1 MITAQD
7 IREKC
12 FEKARIGGYAM
23 DEVDDFLDELA
34 NDAAA
39 SQKEIATLNAKMKYL
54 ADKIREYQGSEE
66 AMNMALVSAQK
77 LAKSIETDA
86 QAKADALIAA
96 AQKEADELVAAAKAE
111 ADRICGGIEA
121 SRKGEELR
129 YQKAQ
134 AAAAEYIQKVRMLL
148 DREQSFLTSLAE
160 ADLSG
165 AIVTPAPSAK
175 KAIAAPAEEVEAE
188 PVEESA
194 EEEVLPAVEEP
205 EAETEAAPEEE
216 ETSPL
221 YPEAAEEEQD
231 YFKAFENAVYQTPES
246 ADADAPEIKF

>member
-77 LAKSIETDA
+77 LAKNIEEDA
-86 QAKADALIAA
+86 RAKAEALVAS
-96 AQKEADELVAAAKAE
+96 AQKEADDILAAAKAE
-111 ADRICGGIEA
+111 SDRTIGAIEA
-121 SRKGEELR
+121 NRKAEELR
-129 YQKAQ
+129 YEKAR

-148 DREQSFLTSLAE
+148 DREQTFLTTLAE
-160 ADLSG
+160 ADLTG
-165 AIVTPAPSAK
+165 TVVTPAP
-175 KAIAAPAEEVEAE
+175 AEKPEKLPPPFNFISILTFGLNPTPTQKFSDGIKSTPMIKCFANVLTK
-188 PVEESA
+188 ESPSYSLS
-194 EEEVLPAVEEP
+194 VL
-205 EAETEAAPEEE
+205 
-216 ETSPL
+216 S
-221 YPEAAEEEQD
+221 
-231 YFKAFENAVYQTPES
+231 
-246 ADADAPEIKF
+246 I

>member
-77 LAKSIETDA
+77 LAKNIEEDA
-86 QAKADALIAA
+86 RAKAEALVAS
-96 AQKEADELVAAAKAE
+96 AQKEADDILAAAKAE
-111 ADRICGGIEA
+111 SDRTIGAIEA
-121 SRKGEELR
+121 NRKAEELR
-129 YQKAQ
+129 YEKAR

-148 DREQSFLTSLAE
+148 DREQTFLTTLAE
-160 ADLSG
+160 ADLTG
-165 AIVTPAPSAK
+165 AVVTPAPAEK
-175 KAIAAPAEEVEAE
+175 KAIAAPAEAAE
-188 PVEESA
+188 SETVEED
-194 EEEVLPAVEEP
+194 VFPAAEP
-205 EAETEAAPEEE
+205 EAEPETEEE
-216 ETSPL
+216 ESPL
-221 YPEAAEEEQD
+221 YPDAEDEQD
-231 YFKAFENAVYQTPES
+231 YVKAFENAVYQKPEDS
-246 ADADAPEIKF
+246 DTDAPEIKF

>member
-77 LAKSIETDA
+77 LAKNIEEDA
-86 QAKADALIAA
+86 RAKAEALVAA
-96 AQKEADELVAAAKAE
+96 SAQKEADDILAAAKAE
-111 ADRICGGIEA
+111 SDRTIGAIEA
-121 SRKGEELR
+121 NRKAEELR
-129 YQKAQ
+129 YEGARRRRGIHPEGPH
-134 AAAAEYIQKVRMLL
+134 AARPRADLPLPRSP
-148 DREQSFLTSLAE
+148 RLTS
-160 ADLSG
+160 
-165 AIVTPAPSAK
+165 PAPS
-175 KAIAAPAEEVEAE
+175 
-188 PVEESA
+188 
-194 EEEVLPAVEEP
+194 
-205 EAETEAAPEEE
+205 
-216 ETSPL
+216 
-221 YPEAAEEEQD
+221 
-231 YFKAFENAVYQTPES
+231 
-246 ADADAPEIKF
+246 

>member
-77 LAKSIETDA
+77 LAKNIEEDA
-86 QAKADALIAA
+86 RAKAEALVAS
-96 AQKEADELVAAAKAE
+96 AQKEADEIVAAAKAE
-111 ADRICGGIEA
+111 SDRTIGEIE
-121 SRKGEELR
+121 SKRKAEELR
-129 YQKAQ
+129 YQKAH

-148 DREQSFLTSLAE
+148 DREQTFLTTLAD
-160 ADLSG
+160 ADLTG
-165 AIVTPAPSAK
+165 AVVTPAPTAK
-175 KAIAAPAEEVEAE
+175 KAIAAPVEEAE
-188 PVEESA
+188 PEVETA
-194 EEEVLPAVEEP
+194 EEEVLPAEEP
-205 EAETEAAPEEE
+205 EAAPEAEE
-216 ETSPL
+216 ESPL
-221 YPEAAEEEQD
+221 YPDAAEDEQD
-231 YFKAFENAVYQTPES
+231 YVKAFENAVYQTPEAS
-246 ADADAPEIKF
+246 DEDAPEIKF

>member
-1 MITAQD
+1 MITVQD

-77 LAKSIETDA
+77 LAKNIEEDA
-86 QAKADALIAA
+86 RAKAEALVAS
-96 AQKEADELVAAAKAE
+96 AQKEADDILAAAKAE
-111 ADRICGGIEA
+111 SDRTIGTIEA
-121 SRKGEELR
+121 NRKAEELR
-129 YQKAQ
+129 YEKAR

-148 DREQSFLTSLAE
+148 DREQTFLTTLAE
-160 ADLSG
+160 ADLTG
-165 AIVTPAPSAK
+165 AVVTPAPAEK
-175 KAIAAPAEEVEAE
+175 KAIAAPAEAAESE
-188 PVEESA
+188 PV
-194 EEEVLPAVEEP
+194 EEEVLPAAEP
-205 EAETEAAPEEE
+205 EAKPEAEPETEEE
-216 ETSPL
+216 SPL
-221 YPEAAEEEQD
+221 YPDAEDEQD
-231 YFKAFENAVYQTPES
+231 YVKAFENAVYQKPEDS
-246 ADADAPEIKF
+246 DTDAPEIKF

>member
-77 LAKSIETDA
+77 LAKNIEEDA
-86 QAKADALIAA
+86 RAKAEALVAS
-96 AQKEADELVAAAKAE
+96 AQKEADDILAAAKAE
-111 ADRICGGIEA
+111 SDRTIGAIEA
-121 SRKGEELR
+121 NRKAEELR
-129 YQKAQ
+129 YEKAR

-148 DREQSFLTSLAE
+148 DREQTTLAE
-160 ADLSG
+160 ADLTG
-165 AIVTPAPSAK
+165 AVVTPAPAEK
-175 KAIAAPAEEVEAE
+175 KAIAAPAEAAE
-188 PVEESA
+188 SETV
-194 EEEVLPAVEEP
+194 EEEVLPAAEP
-205 EAETEAAPEEE
+205 ETEEE
-216 ETSPL
+216 SPL
-221 YPEAAEEEQD
+221 YPDAEDEQD
-231 YFKAFENAVYQTPES
+231 YVNAFENAVYQKPEDS
-246 ADADAPEIKF
+246 DTDAPEIKF

>member
-77 LAKSIETDA
+77 LAKNIEEDA
-86 QAKADALIAA
+86 RAKADALIAS
-96 AQKEADELVAAAKAE
+96 AQKEADDILAAAKAE
-111 ADRICGGIEA
+111 SDRTIGAIEA
-121 SRKGEELR
+121 NRKAEELR

-134 AAAAEYIQKVRMLL
+134 AAAGEYIQKVRMLL
-148 DREQSFLTSLAE
+148 DREQAFLSTLE
-160 ADLSG
+160 NADLTG
-165 AIVTPAPSAK
+165 AVVTPAPAEK
-175 KAIAAPAEEVEAE
+175 KAIAAPAETEPEAE
-188 PVEESA
+188 PEEALPA
-194 EEEVLPAVEEP
+194 EEPVEEP
-205 EAETEAAPEEE
+205 EAEPE
-216 ETSPL
+216 
-221 YPEAAEEEQD
+221 AEEESPLFPESAAEKED
-231 YFKAFENAVYQTPES
+231 YVKAFENAVYNKPVE
-246 ADADAPEIKF
+246 ADADAPEIRF

>member
-77 LAKSIETDA
+77 FAKNIEEDA
-86 QAKADALIAA
+86 RAKAEALVAS
-96 AQKEADELVAAAKAE
+96 AQKEADDILAAAKAE
-111 ADRICGGIEA
+111 SDRTIGAIEA
-121 SRKGEELR
+121 NRKAEELR
-129 YQKAQ
+129 YEKAR

-148 DREQSFLTSLAE
+148 DREQTFLTTLAE
-160 ADLSG
+160 ADLTG
-165 AIVTPAPSAK
+165 AVVTPAPAEK
-175 KAIAAPAEEVEAE
+175 KAIAAPAEAAE
-188 PVEESA
+188 SETV
-194 EEEVLPAVEEP
+194 EEEVLPAAEP
-205 EAETEAAPEEE
+205 EAEPEAKPETEEE
-216 ETSPL
+216 SPL
-221 YPEAAEEEQD
+221 YPDAEDEQD
-231 YFKAFENAVYQTPES
+231 YVKAFENAVYQKPEDS
-246 ADADAPEIKF
+246 DTDAPEIKF

>member
-77 LAKSIETDA
+77 LAKNIEEDA
-86 QAKADALIAA
+86 RAKAEALVAS
-96 AQKEADELVAAAKAE
+96 AQKEADDILAAAKAE
-111 ADRICGGIEA
+111 SDRTIGAIEA
-121 SRKGEELR
+121 NRKAEELR
-129 YQKAQ
+129 YEKAR
-134 AAAAEYIQKVRMLL
+134 AAAAGRRAPQTRHRPRPRSIVEPRLGGEAALGVPFGGGLGRDRDAEGPDMPLGILRAVGAVAVELRFGFGDDVGARCARLL
-148 DREQSFLTSLAE
+148 AMRVDILAL
-160 ADLSG
+160 AQLDMHRLR
-165 AIVTPAPSAK
+165 IF
-175 KAIAAPAEEVEAE
+175 
-188 PVEESA
+188 SA
-194 EEEVLPAVEEP
+194 EVRGAAVIVGP
-205 EAETEAAPEEE
+205 
-216 ETSPL
+216 
-221 YPEAAEEEQD
+221 
-231 YFKAFENAVYQTPES
+231 FI
-246 ADADAPEIKF
+246 ADHDR

>member
-77 LAKSIETDA
+77 LAKNIEEDA
-86 QAKADALIAA
+86 RAKAEALVAS
-96 AQKEADELVAAAKAE
+96 AQKEADDILAAAKAE
-111 ADRICGGIEA
+111 SDRTIGAIEA
-121 SRKGEELR
+121 NRKAEELR
-129 YQKAQ
+129 YEKAR

-148 DREQSFLTSLAE
+148 DREQTFLTTLAE
-160 ADLSG
+160 ADLTG
-165 AIVTPAPSAK
+165 AVVTPAPAEK
-175 KAIAAPAEEVEAE
+175 KAIAAPAEAAESE
-188 PVEESA
+188 PV
-194 EEEVLPAVEEP
+194 EEEVLPAAEAEAEP
-205 EAETEAAPEEE
+205 EAEPETEEE
-216 ETSPL
+216 SPL
-221 YPEAAEEEQD
+221 YPDAEDEQD
-231 YFKAFENAVYQTPES
+231 YVKAFENAVYQKPEDS
-246 ADADAPEIKF
+246 DTDAPEIKF

>member
-77 LAKSIETDA
+77 LAKNIEEDA
-86 QAKADALIAA
+86 RAKAEALVAS
-96 AQKEADELVAAAKAE
+96 AQKEADDILAAAKAE
-111 ADRICGGIEA
+111 SDCTIGTIEA
-121 SRKGEELR
+121 NRKAEELR
-129 YQKAQ
+129 YEKAR

-148 DREQSFLTSLAE
+148 DREQTFLTTLAE
-160 ADLSG
+160 ADLTG
-165 AIVTPAPSAK
+165 AVVTPAPAEK
-175 KAIAAPAEEVEAE
+175 KAIAAPAEAS
-188 PVEESA
+188 ESETV
-194 EEEVLPAVEEP
+194 EEEVLPAAEP
-205 EAETEAAPEEE
+205 EAKPEAEPETEEE
-216 ETSPL
+216 SPL
-221 YPEAAEEEQD
+221 YPDAEDEQD
-231 YFKAFENAVYQTPES
+231 YVKAFENAVYQKPEDS
-246 ADADAPEIKF
+246 DTDAPEIKF

>member
-77 LAKSIETDA
+77 LAKNIEEDA
-86 QAKADALIAA
+86 RAKAEALVAS
-96 AQKEADELVAAAKAE
+96 AQKEADEIVAAAKAE
-111 ADRICGGIEA
+111 SDRTIGAIEA
-121 SRKGEELR
+121 NRKVEELR
-129 YQKAQ
+129 YEKARS
-134 AAAAEYIQKVRMLL
+134 AAAEYIQKVRMLL
-148 DREQSFLTSLAE
+148 DREQTFLTTLAD

-165 AIVTPAPSAK
+165 AVVTPAPAAK
-175 KAIAAPAEEVEAE
+175 KAIAAPAEEAE
-188 PVEESA
+188 PEVDTA
-194 EEEVLPAVEEP
+194 EEEVLPAEEP
-205 EAETEAAPEEE
+205 EVEPEVEEE
-216 ETSPL
+216 SPL
-221 YPEAAEEEQD
+221 YPDAAEDEQD
-231 YFKAFENAVYQTPES
+231 YVKAFENAVYQTPEAS
-246 ADADAPEIKF
+246 DEDAPEIKF

>member
-77 LAKSIETDA
+77 LAKNIEEDA
-86 QAKADALIAA
+86 RAKAEALVAS
-96 AQKEADELVAAAKAE
+96 AQKEADEIVAAAKAE
-111 ADRICGGIEA
+111 SDRTIGAIEA
-121 SRKGEELR
+121 NRKAEELR

-148 DREQSFLTSLAE
+148 DREQTFLSTLAD
-160 ADLSG
+160 ADLTG
-165 AIVTPAPSAK
+165 AVVTPAPAAK
-175 KAIAAPAEEVEAE
+175 KAIAAPVEEAE
-188 PVEESA
+188 PEVEPV
-194 EEEVLPAVEEP
+194 EEEVLPAKEP
-205 EAETEAAPEEE
+205 EAAPEAEE
-216 ETSPL
+216 ESPL
-221 YPEAAEEEQD
+221 YPDAAEDEQD
-231 YFKAFENAVYQTPES
+231 YVKTFENAVYQTPEVS
-246 ADADAPEIKF
+246 DEDAPEIKF

>member
-77 LAKSIETDA
+77 LAKNIEEDA
-86 QAKADALIAA
+86 RAKAEALVAS
-96 AQKEADELVAAAKAE
+96 AQKEADDILAAAKAE
-111 ADRICGGIEA
+111 SDCTIGTIEA
-121 SRKGEELR
+121 NRKAEELR
-129 YQKAQ
+129 YEKAR

-148 DREQSFLTSLAE
+148 DREQTFLTTLAE
-160 ADLSG
+160 ADLTG
-165 AIVTPAPSAK
+165 AVVTPAPAEK
-175 KAIAAPAEEVEAE
+175 KAIAAPAEAAE
-188 PVEESA
+188 SETV
-194 EEEVLPAVEEP
+194 EEEVLPAAEP
-205 EAETEAAPEEE
+205 EAKPEAEPETEEE
-216 ETSPL
+216 SPL
-221 YPEAAEEEQD
+221 YPDAEDEQD
-231 YFKAFENAVYQTPES
+231 YVKAFENAVYQKPEDS
-246 ADADAPEIKF
+246 DTDAPEIKF

>member
-77 LAKSIETDA
+77 LAKNIEEDA
-86 QAKADALIAA
+86 RAKAEALVAS
-96 AQKEADELVAAAKAE
+96 AQKEADEIVAAAKAE
-111 ADRICGGIEA
+111 SDRTIGEIE
-121 SRKGEELR
+121 SKRKAEELR
-129 YQKAQ
+129 YQKAH

-148 DREQSFLTSLAE
+148 DREQTFLTTLAD
-160 ADLSG
+160 ADLTG
-165 AIVTPAPSAK
+165 AVVTPAPAAK
-175 KAIAAPAEEVEAE
+175 KAIAAPVEETEPEVET
-188 PVEESA
+188 A
-194 EEEVLPAVEEP
+194 EEEVLPAEEP
-205 EAETEAAPEEE
+205 EAAPEAEE
-216 ETSPL
+216 ESPL
-221 YPEAAEEEQD
+221 YPDAAEDEQD
-231 YFKAFENAVYQTPES
+231 YVKAFENAVYQTPEAS
-246 ADADAPEIKF
+246 DEDAPEIKF

>member
-77 LAKSIETDA
+77 LAKNIEEDA
-86 QAKADALIAA
+86 RAKAEALVAS
-96 AQKEADELVAAAKAE
+96 AQKEADDILAAAKAE
-111 ADRICGGIEA
+111 SDRTIGAIEA
-121 SRKGEELR
+121 NRKAEELR
-129 YQKAQ
+129 YEKAR

-148 DREQSFLTSLAE
+148 DREQTFLTTLAE
-160 ADLSG
+160 ADLTG
-165 AIVTPAPSAK
+165 AVVTPAPAEK
-175 KAIAAPAEEVEAE
+175 KAIAAPAEAAE
-188 PVEESA
+188 SETV
-194 EEEVLPAVEEP
+194 EEEVLPAAPAEAEP
-205 EAETEAAPEEE
+205 EAEPETEEE
-216 ETSPL
+216 SPL
-221 YPEAAEEEQD
+221 YPDAEDEQD
-231 YFKAFENAVYQTPES
+231 YVKAFENAVYQKPEDS
-246 ADADAPEIKF
+246 DTDAPEIKF

>member
-54 ADKIREYQGSEE
+54 ADRIREYQGSEE

-77 LAKSIETDA
+77 LAKNIEEDA
-86 QAKADALIAA
+86 RAKAEALVAS
-96 AQKEADELVAAAKAE
+96 AQKEADDILAAAKAE
-111 ADRICGGIEA
+111 SDRTIGAIEA
-121 SRKGEELR
+121 NRKAEELR
-129 YQKAQ
+129 YEKAR

-148 DREQSFLTSLAE
+148 DREQTFLTTLAE
-160 ADLSG
+160 ADLTG
-165 AIVTPAPSAK
+165 AVVTPAPAEK
-175 KAIAAPAEEVEAE
+175 KAIAAPAEAAE
-188 PVEESA
+188 SETV
-194 EEEVLPAVEEP
+194 EEEVLPAAPAEAEP
-205 EAETEAAPEEE
+205 EAEPETEEE
-216 ETSPL
+216 SPL
-221 YPEAAEEEQD
+221 YPDAEDEQD
-231 YFKAFENAVYQTPES
+231 YVKAFENAVYQKPEDS
-246 ADADAPEIKF
+246 DTDAPEIKF

>member
-77 LAKSIETDA
+77 LAKNIEEDA
-86 QAKADALIAA
+86 RAKAEALVAS
-96 AQKEADELVAAAKAE
+96 AQKEADDILAAAKAE
-111 ADRICGGIEA
+111 SDRTIGTIEA
-121 SRKGEELR
+121 NRKAEELR
-129 YQKAQ
+129 YEKAR

-148 DREQSFLTSLAE
+148 DREQTFLTTLAE
-160 ADLSG
+160 ADLTG
-165 AIVTPAPSAK
+165 AVVTPAPAEK
-175 KAIAAPAEEVEAE
+175 KAIAAPAEAAE
-188 PVEESA
+188 SETV
-194 EEEVLPAVEEP
+194 EEEVLPAAEP
-205 EAETEAAPEEE
+205 EAEPEAEPKTEEE
-216 ETSPL
+216 SPL
-221 YPEAAEEEQD
+221 YPDAEDEQD
-231 YFKAFENAVYQTPES
+231 YVKAFENAVYQKPEDS
-246 ADADAPEIKF
+246 DTDAPEIKF

>member
-77 LAKSIETDA
+77 LAKNIEEDA
-86 QAKADALIAA
+86 RAKAEALVAS
-96 AQKEADELVAAAKAE
+96 AQKEADDILAAAKAE
-111 ADRICGGIEA
+111 SDRTIGAIEA
-121 SRKGEELR
+121 NRKAEELR
-129 YQKAQ
+129 YEKAR

-148 DREQSFLTSLAE
+148 DREQTFLTTLAE
-160 ADLSG
+160 ADLTG
-165 AIVTPAPSAK
+165 AVVTPAPAEK
-175 KAIAAPAEEVEAE
+175 KAIAAPAEAAE
-188 PVEESA
+188 SETV
-194 EEEVLPAVEEP
+194 EEEVLPAAEPEPEP
-205 EAETEAAPEEE
+205 EAEPETEEE
-216 ETSPL
+216 SPL
-221 YPEAAEEEQD
+221 YPDAEDEQD
-231 YFKAFENAVYQTPES
+231 YVKAFENAVYQKPEDS
-246 ADADAPEIKF
+246 DTDAPEIKF

>member
-77 LAKSIETDA
+77 LAKNIEEDA
-86 QAKADALIAA
+86 RAKAEALVAS
-96 AQKEADELVAAAKAE
+96 AQKEADEILAAAKAE
-111 ADRICGGIEA
+111 SDRTIGAIEA
-121 SRKGEELR
+121 NRKAEELR
-129 YQKAQ
+129 YEKARS
-134 AAAAEYIQKVRMLL
+134 AAAEYIQKVRMLL
-148 DREQSFLTSLAE
+148 DREQTFLTTLSE
-160 ADLSG
+160 ADLTG
-165 AIVTPAPSAK
+165 AVVTPAPAEK
-175 KAIAAPAEEVEAE
+175 KAIAAPAEEAESE
-188 PVEESA
+188 PV
-194 EEEVLPAVEEP
+194 EEEVLPAAEEP
-205 EAETEAAPEEE
+205 EAEPETEEE
-216 ETSPL
+216 ESPL
-221 YPEAAEEEQD
+221 YPDAEDEQD
-231 YFKAFENAVYQTPES
+231 YVKAFENAVYQKPEDS
-246 ADADAPEIKF
+246 DEDAPVIKF

>member
-77 LAKSIETDA
+77 LAKNIEEDA
-86 QAKADALIAA
+86 RAKAEALVAS
-96 AQKEADELVAAAKAE
+96 AQKEADDILAAAKAE
-111 ADRICGGIEA
+111 SDRTIGAIEA
-121 SRKGEELR
+121 NRKAEELR
-129 YQKAQ
+129 YEKAR

-148 DREQSFLTSLAE
+148 DREQTFLTTLAE
-160 ADLSG
+160 ADLTG
-165 AIVTPAPSAK
+165 AVVTPAPAEK
-175 KAIAAPAEEVEAE
+175 KAIAAPAEAAE
-188 PVEESA
+188 SETV
-194 EEEVLPAVEEP
+194 EEEVLPAAEP
-205 EAETEAAPEEE
+205 EAEPEAKPETEEE
-216 ETSPL
+216 SPL
-221 YPEAAEEEQD
+221 YPDAEDEQD
-231 YFKAFENAVYQTPES
+231 YVKAFENAVYQKPEDS
-246 ADADAPEIKF
+246 DTDAPEIKF

>member
-77 LAKSIETDA
+77 LAKNIEEDA
-86 QAKADALIAA
+86 RAKAEALVAS
-96 AQKEADELVAAAKAE
+96 AQKEADEIVAAAKAE
-111 ADRICGGIEA
+111 SDRTVGEIE
-121 SRKGEELR
+121 SKRKAEELR
-129 YQKAQ
+129 YQKAR

-148 DREQSFLTSLAE
+148 DREQTFLATLAD
-160 ADLSG
+160 ADLTG
-165 AIVTPAPSAK
+165 AVVTPAPAAK
-175 KAIAAPAEEVEAE
+175 KAIAAEDVETA
-188 PVEESA
+188 PV
-194 EEEVLPAVEEP
+194 EEEVLPAAEEP
-205 EAETEAAPEEE
+205 EAEPEVEEE
-216 ETSPL
+216 ESPL
-221 YPEAAEEEQD
+221 YPDAAEDEQD
-231 YFKAFENAVYQTPES
+231 YVKAFENAVYQTPDT
-246 ADADAPEIKF
+246 ADEDAPKISF

>member
-77 LAKSIETDA
+77 LAKNIEEDA
-86 QAKADALIAA
+86 RAKAEALVAS
-96 AQKEADELVAAAKAE
+96 AQKEADEIVAAAKAE
-111 ADRICGGIEA
+111 SDRTIGAIEA
-121 SRKGEELR
+121 NRKAEELR
-129 YQKAQ
+129 YQNAQ

-148 DREQSFLTSLAE
+148 DREQTFLSTLAD
-160 ADLSG
+160 ADLTG
-165 AIVTPAPSAK
+165 AVVTPAPAAK
-175 KAIAAPAEEVEAE
+175 KAIAAPVEEAE
-188 PVEESA
+188 PEVEPV
-194 EEEVLPAVEEP
+194 EEEVLPAKEP
-205 EAETEAAPEEE
+205 EAAPEAEE
-216 ETSPL
+216 ESPL
-221 YPEAAEEEQD
+221 YPDAAEDEQD
-231 YFKAFENAVYQTPES
+231 YVKTFENAVYQTPEAS
-246 ADADAPEIKF
+246 DEDAPEIKF

>member
-77 LAKSIETDA
+77 LAKNIEEDA
-86 QAKADALIAA
+86 RAKAEALVAS
-96 AQKEADELVAAAKAE
+96 AQKEADEIVAAAKAE
-111 ADRICGGIEA
+111 SDRTIGAIEA
-121 SRKGEELR
+121 NRKAEELR

-148 DREQSFLTSLAE
+148 DREQTFLSTLAD
-160 ADLSG
+160 ADLTG
-165 AIVTPAPSAK
+165 AVVTPAPAAK
-175 KAIAAPAEEVEAE
+175 KAIAAPAEEAE
-188 PVEESA
+188 PEVEPV
-194 EEEVLPAVEEP
+194 EEEVLPAKEP
-205 EAETEAAPEEE
+205 EAAPEAEE
-216 ETSPL
+216 ESPL
-221 YPEAAEEEQD
+221 YPDAAEDEQD
-231 YFKAFENAVYQTPES
+231 YVKTFENAVYQTPEAS
-246 ADADAPEIKF
+246 DEDAPEIKF

>member
-77 LAKSIETDA
+77 LAKNVEEDA
-86 QAKADALIAA
+86 RAKAEALVAS
-96 AQKEADELVAAAKAE
+96 AQKEADEIVAAAKAE
-111 ADRICGGIEA
+111 SDRTIGAIEA
-121 SRKGEELR
+121 NRKAEELR

-148 DREQSFLTSLAE
+148 DREQTFLSTLAD

-165 AIVTPAPSAK
+165 AVVTPAPAAK
-175 KAIAAPAEEVEAE
+175 KAIAAPAEEAVEAE
-188 PVEESA
+188 PEVETA
-194 EEEVLPAVEEP
+194 EEEVLPAEEPETEP
-205 EAETEAAPEEE
+205 EAEEE
-216 ETSPL
+216 SPL
-221 YPEAAEEEQD
+221 YPDAAEDEQD
-231 YFKAFENAVYQTPES
+231 YVKAFENAVYQTPEAS
-246 ADADAPEIKF
+246 DEDAPEIKF

>member
-77 LAKSIETDA
+77 LAKNIEEDA
-86 QAKADALIAA
+86 RAKAEALVAS
-96 AQKEADELVAAAKAE
+96 AQKEADEIVAAAKAE
-111 ADRICGGIEA
+111 SDRTIGEIE
-121 SRKGEELR
+121 SKRKAEELR
-129 YQKAQ
+129 YQKAH

-148 DREQSFLTSLAE
+148 DREQNFLTTLAD
-160 ADLSG
+160 ADLTG
-165 AIVTPAPSAK
+165 AVVTPAPAAK
-175 KAIAAPAEEVEAE
+175 KAIAAPVEEAE
-188 PVEESA
+188 PEVETA
-194 EEEVLPAVEEP
+194 EEEVLPAEEP
-205 EAETEAAPEEE
+205 EAAPEAEE
-216 ETSPL
+216 ESPL
-221 YPEAAEEEQD
+221 YPDAAEDEQN
-231 YFKAFENAVYQTPES
+231 YVKAFENAVYQTPEAS
-246 ADADAPEIKF
+246 DEDAPEIKF

>member
-77 LAKSIETDA
+77 LAKNIEEDA
-86 QAKADALIAA
+86 RAKAEALVAS
-96 AQKEADELVAAAKAE
+96 AQKEADEIVAAAKAE
-111 ADRICGGIEA
+111 SDRTIGEIE
-121 SRKGEELR
+121 SKRKAEELR
-129 YQKAQ
+129 YQKAH

-148 DREQSFLTSLAE
+148 DREQTFLTTLADT
-160 ADLSG
+160 DLTG
-165 AIVTPAPSAK
+165 AVVTPAPAAK
-175 KAIAAPAEEVEAE
+175 KAIAAPVEEAE
-188 PVEESA
+188 PEVETA
-194 EEEVLPAVEEP
+194 EEEVLPAEEP
-205 EAETEAAPEEE
+205 EAAPEAEE
-216 ETSPL
+216 ESPL
-221 YPEAAEEEQD
+221 YPDAAEDEQN
-231 YFKAFENAVYQTPES
+231 YVKAFENAVYQTPEAS
-246 ADADAPEIKF
+246 DEDAPEIKF

>member
-77 LAKSIETDA
+77 LAKNIEEDA
-86 QAKADALIAA
+86 RAKAEALVAS
-96 AQKEADELVAAAKAE
+96 AQKEADDILAAAKAE
-111 ADRICGGIEA
+111 SDRTIGAIEA
-121 SRKGEELR
+121 NRKAEELR
-129 YQKAQ
+129 YEKAR

-148 DREQSFLTSLAE
+148 DREQTFLTTLAE
-160 ADLSG
+160 ADLTG
-165 AIVTPAPSAK
+165 AVVTPAPAET
-175 KAIAAPAEEVEAE
+175 KAIAAPAEAAESE
-188 PVEESA
+188 PV
-194 EEEVLPAVEEP
+194 EEEVLPAAEP
-205 EAETEAAPEEE
+205 EAEPEAKPETEEE
-216 ETSPL
+216 SPL
-221 YPEAAEEEQD
+221 YPDAEDEQD
-231 YFKAFENAVYQTPES
+231 YVKAFENAVYQKPEDS
-246 ADADAPEIKF
+246 DTDAPEIKF

>member
-77 LAKSIETDA
+77 LAKNIEEDA
-86 QAKADALIAA
+86 RAKADALVEA
-96 AQKEADELVAAAKAE
+96 AQKEADEILAAAKAE
-111 ADRICGGIEA
+111 ADRTVGGIEA
-121 SRKGEELR
+121 SRKAEELR

-148 DREQSFLTSLAE
+148 DREQTFLSTLAD
-160 ADLSG
+160 ADLTG
-165 AIVTPAPSAK
+165 AVVTPAPAE
-175 KAIAAPAEEVEAE
+175 PAEKEEAE
-188 PVEESA
+188 PVETA
-194 EEEVLPAVEEP
+194 EEEVLPAEEP
-205 EAETEAAPEEE
+205 EAEPETEEE
-216 ETSPL
+216 SPL
-221 YPEAAEEEQD
+221 YPDAAEAEQD
-231 YFKAFENAVYQTPES
+231 YVKAFEKAVYQKPEN

>member
-77 LAKSIETDA
+77 LAKNIEEDA
-86 QAKADALIAA
+86 RAKAEALVAS
-96 AQKEADELVAAAKAE
+96 AQKEADEIVAAAKAE
-111 ADRICGGIEA
+111 SDRTIGEIE
-121 SRKGEELR
+121 SKRKAEELR
-129 YQKAQ
+129 YQKAH

-148 DREQSFLTSLAE
+148 DREQTFLTTLSD
-160 ADLSG
+160 ADLTG
-165 AIVTPAPSAK
+165 AVVTPAPAAK
-175 KAIAAPAEEVEAE
+175 KAIAAPVEEAE
-188 PVEESA
+188 PEVETA
-194 EEEVLPAVEEP
+194 EEEVLPAEEP
-205 EAETEAAPEEE
+205 EAAPEAEE
-216 ETSPL
+216 ESPL
-221 YPEAAEEEQD
+221 YPDAAEDEQD
-231 YFKAFENAVYQTPES
+231 YVKAFENAVYQTPEAS
-246 ADADAPEIKF
+246 DEDAPEIKF

>member
-77 LAKSIETDA
+77 LAKNIEEDA
-86 QAKADALIAA
+86 RAKAEALVAS
-96 AQKEADELVAAAKAE
+96 AQKEADDILAAAKAE
-111 ADRICGGIEA
+111 SDRTIGAIEA
-121 SRKGEELR
+121 NRKAEELR
-129 YQKAQ
+129 YEKAR

-148 DREQSFLTSLAE
+148 DREQTFLTTLAE
-160 ADLSG
+160 ADLTGRRRDACARREEGHRRPRGSG
-165 AIVTPAPSAK
+165 R
-175 KAIAAPAEEVEAE
+175 ER
-188 PVEESA
+188 
-194 EEEVLPAVEEP
+194 
-205 EAETEAAPEEE
+205 
-216 ETSPL
+216 
-221 YPEAAEEEQD
+221 D
-231 YFKAFENAVYQTPES
+231 R
-246 ADADAPEIKF
+246 

>member
-77 LAKSIETDA
+77 LAKNIEEDA
-86 QAKADALIAA
+86 RAKAEALVAS
-96 AQKEADELVAAAKAE
+96 AQKEADEILAAAKAE
-111 ADRICGGIEA
+111 SDRTIGEIETK
-121 SRKGEELR
+121 RKAEELR
-129 YQKAQ
+129 YQKAH

-148 DREQSFLTSLAE
+148 DREQAFLTTLSD
-160 ADLSG
+160 ADLTG
-165 AIVTPAPSAK
+165 AVVTPAPAAK

-188 PVEESA
+188 PVEE
-194 EEEVLPAVEEP
+194 EVLPAAAPEAEPKTEP
-205 EAETEAAPEEE
+205 EAEEEE
-216 ETSPL
+216 SPL
-221 YPEAAEEEQD
+221 YPDAAEDEQD
-231 YFKAFENAVYQTPES
+231 YVKAFENAVYQKPED
-246 ADADAPEIKF
+246 ADADAPKIKF

>member
-77 LAKSIETDA
+77 LAKNVEEDA
-86 QAKADALIAA
+86 RAKAEALVAS
-96 AQKEADELVAAAKAE
+96 AQKEADDILAAAKAE
-111 ADRICGGIEA
+111 SDRTIGAIEA
-121 SRKGEELR
+121 NRKAEELR
-129 YQKAQ
+129 YEKAR

-148 DREQSFLTSLAE
+148 DREQTFLTTLAE
-160 ADLSG
+160 ADLTG
-165 AIVTPAPSAK
+165 AVVTPAPAEK
-175 KAIAAPAEEVEAE
+175 KAIAAPAEAAE
-188 PVEESA
+188 SETV
-194 EEEVLPAVEEP
+194 EEEVLPAAEP
-205 EAETEAAPEEE
+205 EAEPEAKPETEEE
-216 ETSPL
+216 SPL
-221 YPEAAEEEQD
+221 YPDAEDEQD
-231 YFKAFENAVYQTPES
+231 YVKAFENAVYQKPEDS
-246 ADADAPEIKF
+246 DTDAPEIKF

>member
-77 LAKSIETDA
+77 LAKNIEEDA
-86 QAKADALIAA
+86 RAKAEALVTS
-96 AQKEADELVAAAKAE
+96 AQKEADEIVAAAKAE
-111 ADRICGGIEA
+111 SDRTIGAIEA
-121 SRKGEELR
+121 NRKAEELR

-148 DREQSFLTSLAE
+148 DREQTFLSTLAD
-160 ADLSG
+160 ADLTG
-165 AIVTPAPSAK
+165 AVVTPAPAAK
-175 KAIAAPAEEVEAE
+175 KAIAAPAEEAVEAE
-188 PVEESA
+188 PEVETA
-194 EEEVLPAVEEP
+194 EEEVLPAEEPETEP
-205 EAETEAAPEEE
+205 EAEEE
-216 ETSPL
+216 SPL
-221 YPEAAEEEQD
+221 YPDAAEDEQN
-231 YFKAFENAVYQTPES
+231 YVKAFENAVYQTPEAS
-246 ADADAPEIKF
+246 DEDAPEIKF

>member
-77 LAKSIETDA
+77 LAKSIEEDA
-86 QAKADALIAA
+86 RAKAEALVAS
-96 AQKEADELVAAAKAE
+96 AQKEADDILAAAKAE
-111 ADRICGGIEA
+111 SDRTIGAIEA
-121 SRKGEELR
+121 NRKAEELR

-148 DREQSFLTSLAE
+148 DREQTFLTTLAE
-160 ADLSG
+160 ADLTG
-165 AIVTPAPSAK
+165 AVVTPAPAEK
-175 KAIAAPAEEVEAE
+175 KAIAAPAEAEEVEAE
-188 PVEESA
+188 PVV
-194 EEEVLPAVEEP
+194 EEEVLPAEEP
-205 EAETEAAPEEE
+205 EAAPEVEEE
-216 ETSPL
+216 ESPL
-221 YPEAAEEEQD
+221 YPDAAEDEQD
-231 YFKAFENAVYQTPES
+231 YVKAFENAVYQKP
-246 ADADAPEIKF
+246 ADADEDAPEFKF